1 MVSNA
6 RTITVEENSW
16 VHAWAADPYLESYYA
31 VVIDPDGNRFLV
43 GHRYDDWNNCTDAV
57 PFTYFVPAGWST
69 ALEAESVPTY
79 RVIPTGIKTLKQRLM
94 IKYL

>member
-1 MVSNA
+1 MVSNT
-6 RTITVEENSW
+6 RTITVEEDSW
-16 VHAWAADPYLESYYA
+16 VHAWGSDSYLEGYSA
-31 VVIDPDGNRFLV
+31 FVIDPNGTRFQVGNRA
-43 GHRYDDWNNCTDAV
+43 DDQNIYTETV

-69 ALEAESVPTY
+69 TLESEFMPAY